1 MNNKEPYIL
10 LTQYQQMYKEKYGK
24 MPALNKYKEKWAMQ
38 DVVDSIGYQR
48 ASELLRYYFTTG
60 KIGHP
65 LPFFFYNFDKM
76 DILEKELQ
84 ADRTNRKVLRQQT
97 KKLVDGEE

>member
-1 MNNKEPYIL
+1 
-10 LTQYQQMYKEKYGK
+10 

-48 ASELLRYYFTTG
+48 ALELLRYYFTTG

-65 LPFFFYNFDKM
+65 LTFFFYNFDKM